1 MLQHTTVFP
10 PQQWGELPN
19 GESIRF
25 IVEQTLA
32 PWWPRIFGY
41 YLLNLGG
48 LSATMDKTGL
58 SIQNEY
64 SLYDAD
70 TADIM
75 AELTHLPI
83 QNSAIDAV
91 VMNFLLE
98 FNADPYR
105 LLREL
110 DRVLIAGGYL
120 IIVGFNPISPLF
132 LGKLLSQYQDSLPWS
147 GRFFTPSRVKDWLG
161 LLGYQVVSDDR
172 VIHHHLLSRISKNNS
187 LWQQGLKSWLP
198 SSGSVYVI
206 VARKLEVPLTPLQI
220 KKTIKQP
227 KWTTATAGRTGRV
240 PSPVVKPSIN
250 TIPE

>member
-1 MLQHTTVFP
+1 MHNTRVFP
-10 PQQWGELPN
+10 PQNWGELPN
-19 GESIRF
+19 GEFIRF
-25 IVEQTLA
+25 TVEQALA

-41 YLLNLGG
+41 YLLNLGA

-75 AELTHLPI
+75 AELTNLPI

-98 FNADPYR
+98 FNTDPYR

-110 DRVLIAGGYL
+110 DRVLIAGGHL

-132 LGKLLSQYQDSLPWS
+132 LGKLLSNYQDTLPWS
-147 GRFFTPSRVKDWLG
+147 GRFFTPYRVKDWLG
-161 LLGYQVVSDDR
+161 LLGYQVVCDDR
-172 VIHHHLLSRISKNNS
+172 VIHHHLLKRITKNNG

-198 SSGSVYVI
+198 NSGSIYVI
-206 VARKLEVPLTPLQI
+206 VARKLEVPLTPLQQ
-220 KKTIKQP
+220 KKAIKQP

-240 PSPVVKPSIN
+240 PPSVTN
-250 TIPE
+250 RSLK